1 MICRYPRGTCFFHA
15 MESFVEK
22 SLLFDFYGELLT
34 EHQRRIFQE
43 IVFNDYSAAEVA
55 RDEGISRQGVHDL
68 MKRIEKTLEDYENRL
83 HMVQRF
89 LAIRGRVRKIQEL
102 TENPGDSEKETLR
115 QIRAISSDILEEL

>member
-1 MICRYPRGTCFFHA
+1 